1 MVLQDYLG
9 GVIVLMAIV
18 ASLVTATLLPGQVPP
33 ALVGLAVN
41 YTLLVPI
48 YLNWVVKFLADVEMY
63 MNDVER
69 VQQYATTPTEDY
81 RTQGVSV
88 PHSWPE
94 KGDIVFENVSLRY
107 DSKREP
113 VVTNLNLHIP
123 PGQKVGICGRTG
135 SGKSS
140 LVMSLFHMVDVYE
153 GSIEID
159 GIDITQVP
167 LQVLRSR
174 LSIIPQDV
182 IMFSGTIRENLDPRH
197 QYSDEDLWRSL
208 EMAQLKD
215 IVSSYQGCLDGEVRE
230 GGENLSAGERQLFC
244 LARAILHDAACLI
257 MDEAT
262 SSVDPGTEKALLA
275 AAAKAFA
282 NKTVITIAFV
292 KLATP
297 LLEQNMSPIPIHR
310 LPTILECDRIVVLD
324 EGRIAEDGS
333 PAELMNK
340 FKGFHWFHTLV
351 LTVTITSFHRDM
363 ERASTE
369 RMYYQYIST
378 VSRLTVAP
386 SYPSTPPSDISES
399 EEIWQ
404 QVTERERAKIKPFY
418 IRAAVSSAMI
428 LDVAI
433 NHLVCNELK
442 GEGGAFEFCVTNV
455 AQSMVRGGLS
465 SDPQAPRKFSNI
477 LALFVGGGAPK
488 PPATMKF
495 SCFPSIFSDK
505 ETWTLESL
513 SSDKRPGSFTKID
526 PDNRHDDNQSNNGS
540 AFEKVVN
547 GRHVSVFVNNKFST
561 CPKPPRIAVV
571 DVIKRKASDVDI
583 PFYQKD
589 QSFVRDHMYVSAEG
603 EFEVHK
609 RGQILGTFGPGRVF
623 GELAILYNSQRNA
636 SIRGK
641 SRLVHFHFLSRL
653 VLVHLCFLSRLILVY
668 FRFLSRLVSGTLP
681 LLVTSDSGTLPLLVT
696 SGSGTLPL
704 LVTSDSGTLVSEAL
718 VWVLEREV
726 FKQIMRISSIQRS
739 QDNIKYLRS
748 VPLLEHL
755 SDKNLAEMSDL
766 LRVKFFVPGTKI
778 VEQDTNGNEF
788 FIISGGSVKITKRI
802 PGSTEEEDLG
812 TLVRG
817 DFFGEQALLHQVL
830 RQATITALSPGV
842 ECLKPASGSFF
853 FYHRRLSCSSYPPE
867 YQDIGLKDL
876 LKVGTLGVGGFGRVE
891 LVQYKRDKKLTFAI
905 KCLKKYYVVEQQ
917 QEDHA
922 YNEKTVM
929 LECAECP
936 FIARLYRTYRDT
948 KYIYFLMEA
957 CLGGDVFTVLQK
969 HKKFQDNTARFM
981 VACVVE
987 ALVFLHDRGFIYRDL
1002 KPENLLIDSTGY
1014 IKMTDFGFAK
1024 RIGTSGKTWTFAG
1037 TPEYV
1042 APEIILN
1049 RGHDRSVDY
1058 WALGVLIYEL
1068 LSGSP
1073 PFRGTDH
1080 LKTYGLILKGIES
1093 VKGFPKEITKEA
1105 KGLIR
1110 KLCRVVPTERLGYQ
1124 KNGIVDIKNH
1134 KWFNDF
1140 DWEAL
1145 KQRSLPAPIVQ
1156 PVKSNTDTSN
1166 FDKYEREKEIPP
1178 DEISG
1183 WDKDF

>member
-1 MVLQDYLG
+1 
-9 GVIVLMAIV
+9 
-18 ASLVTATLLPGQVPP
+18 
-33 ALVGLAVN
+33 
-41 YTLLVPI
+41 
-48 YLNWVVKFLADVEMY
+48 
-63 MNDVER
+63 
-69 VQQYATTPTEDY
+69 
-81 RTQGVSV
+81 
-88 PHSWPE
+88 
-94 KGDIVFENVSLRY
+94 
-107 DSKREP
+107 
-113 VVTNLNLHIP
+113 
-123 PGQKVGICGRTG
+123 
-135 SGKSS
+135 
-140 LVMSLFHMVDVYE
+140 
-153 GSIEID
+153 
-159 GIDITQVP
+159 
-167 LQVLRSR
+167 
-174 LSIIPQDV
+174 
-182 IMFSGTIRENLDPRH
+182 
-197 QYSDEDLWRSL
+197 
-208 EMAQLKD
+208 
-215 IVSSYQGCLDGEVRE
+215 
-230 GGENLSAGERQLFC
+230 
-244 LARAILHDAACLI
+244 
-257 MDEAT
+257 
-262 SSVDPGTEKALLA
+262 
-275 AAAKAFA
+275 
-282 NKTVITIAFV
+282 
-292 KLATP
+292 
-297 LLEQNMSPIPIHR
+297 
-310 LPTILECDRIVVLD
+310 
-324 EGRIAEDGS
+324 
-333 PAELMNK
+333 
-340 FKGFHWFHTLV
+340 
-351 LTVTITSFHRDM
+351 
-363 ERASTE
+363 
-369 RMYYQYIST
+369 
-378 VSRLTVAP
+378 
-386 SYPSTPPSDISES
+386 
-399 EEIWQ
+399 
-404 QVTERERAKIKPFY
+404 
-418 IRAAVSSAMI
+418 
-428 LDVAI
+428 
-433 NHLVCNELK
+433 
-442 GEGGAFEFCVTNV
+442 
-455 AQSMVRGGLS
+455 
-465 SDPQAPRKFSNI
+465 
-477 LALFVGGGAPK
+477 
-488 PPATMKF
+488 
-495 SCFPSIFSDK
+495 
-505 ETWTLESL
+505 
-513 SSDKRPGSFTKID
+513 
-526 PDNRHDDNQSNNGS
+526 
-540 AFEKVVN
+540 
-547 GRHVSVFVNNKFST
+547 
-561 CPKPPRIAVV
+561 
-571 DVIKRKASDVDI
+571 
-583 PFYQKD
+583 
-589 QSFVRDHMYVSAEG
+589 MYVSAEG

-641 SRLVHFHFLSRL
+641 SHLVLVHFGFLSCLVLVHFCFLSRL
-653 VLVHLCFLSRLILVY
+653 VLVHFYFWSRLVLVHFCFLSRLVLVH
-668 FRFLSRLVSGTLP
+668 FCFLSRLVLVHFCFLSRLVLVHFCFLSRLVLVHFCFLSRLVLLLATSGYGSLL
-681 LLVTSDSGTLPLLVT
+681 LLVTSDSLVT
-696 SGSGTLPL
+696 
-704 LVTSDSGTLVSEAL
+704 EAL

-842 ECLKPASGSFF
+842 ECLVMEREPFEKYLGGIEG
-853 FYHRRLSCSSYPPE
+853 LKDKVYPPVISYQAKQE

-936 FIARLYRTYRDT
+936 FIARYVHRQVRSSPGTLIIRYVHRQASPSPGTFITRYVHRQVRSSPGTFIARYVHRQVRSSPGTSVARYVRRQVRSSPGTLIARLYRTYRDT

-969 HKKFQDNTARFM
+969 YKKFQDNTARFM
-981 VACVVE
+981 IACVVE

-1058 WALGVLIYEL
+1058 WALGVLVYEL

-1093 VKGFPKEITKEA
+1093 VKGFPKEITRDA

-1124 KNGIVDIKNH
+1124 KNGIADIKNH
-1134 KWFNDF
+1134 KWFTDF

-1145 KQRSLPAPIVQ
+1145 KQRRLPAPIVQ

-1178 DEISG
+1178 DEFSG

>member
-1 MVLQDYLG
+1 M
-9 GVIVLMAIV
+9 
-18 ASLVTATLLPGQVPP
+18 
-33 ALVGLAVN
+33 
-41 YTLLVPI
+41 
-48 YLNWVVKFLADVEMY
+48 
-63 MNDVER
+63 
-69 VQQYATTPTEDY
+69 
-81 RTQGVSV
+81 
-88 PHSWPE
+88 
-94 KGDIVFENVSLRY
+94 
-107 DSKREP
+107 
-113 VVTNLNLHIP
+113 
-123 PGQKVGICGRTG
+123 TG
-135 SGKSS
+135 
-140 LVMSLFHMVDVYE
+140 
-153 GSIEID
+153 
-159 GIDITQVP
+159 
-167 LQVLRSR
+167 RSR
-174 LSIIPQDV
+174 FESR
-182 IMFSGTIRENLDPRH
+182 SG
-197 QYSDEDLWRSL
+197 
-208 EMAQLKD
+208 
-215 IVSSYQGCLDGEVRE
+215 
-230 GGENLSAGERQLFC
+230 
-244 LARAILHDAACLI
+244 
-257 MDEAT
+257 
-262 SSVDPGTEKALLA
+262 
-275 AAAKAFA
+275 
-282 NKTVITIAFV
+282 
-292 KLATP
+292 
-297 LLEQNMSPIPIHR
+297 
-310 LPTILECDRIVVLD
+310 
-324 EGRIAEDGS
+324 
-333 PAELMNK
+333 
-340 FKGFHWFHTLV
+340 
-351 LTVTITSFHRDM
+351 
-363 ERASTE
+363 
-369 RMYYQYIST
+369 
-378 VSRLTVAP
+378 
-386 SYPSTPPSDISES
+386 
-399 EEIWQ
+399 
-404 QVTERERAKIKPFY
+404 
-418 IRAAVSSAMI
+418 
-428 LDVAI
+428 
-433 NHLVCNELK
+433 
-442 GEGGAFEFCVTNV
+442 
-455 AQSMVRGGLS
+455 
-465 SDPQAPRKFSNI
+465 
-477 LALFVGGGAPK
+477 
-488 PPATMKF
+488 
-495 SCFPSIFSDK
+495 
-505 ETWTLESL
+505 
-513 SSDKRPGSFTKID
+513 
-526 PDNRHDDNQSNNGS
+526 
-540 AFEKVVN
+540 
-547 GRHVSVFVNNKFST
+547 
-561 CPKPPRIAVV
+561 
-571 DVIKRKASDVDI
+571 
-583 PFYQKD
+583 
-589 QSFVRDHMYVSAEG
+589 DHMYVSAEG

-636 SIRGK
+636 SIR
-641 SRLVHFHFLSRL
+641 V
-653 VLVHLCFLSRLILVY
+653 
-668 FRFLSRLVSGTLP
+668 
-681 LLVTSDSGTLPLLVT
+681 
-696 SGSGTLPL
+696 
-704 LVTSDSGTLVSEAL
+704 VSEAL

-842 ECLKPASGSFF
+842 ECLVMEREPFEKYLGGIEG
-853 FYHRRLSCSSYPPE
+853 LKDKVYPPVISYQAKQE

-936 FIARLYRTYRDT
+936 FIASWLTRLFVLSSTAEDGEIEARISVGLYRTYRDT

-1058 WALGVLIYEL
+1058 WALGVLTYEL

-1093 VKGFPKEITKEA
+1093 VKGFPKEITREA

-1124 KNGIVDIKNH
+1124 KNGITDIKNH

-1178 DEISG
+1178 DELSG

>member
-1 MVLQDYLG
+1 
-9 GVIVLMAIV
+9 
-18 ASLVTATLLPGQVPP
+18 
-33 ALVGLAVN
+33 
-41 YTLLVPI
+41 
-48 YLNWVVKFLADVEMY
+48 
-63 MNDVER
+63 
-69 VQQYATTPTEDY
+69 
-81 RTQGVSV
+81 
-88 PHSWPE
+88 
-94 KGDIVFENVSLRY
+94 
-107 DSKREP
+107 
-113 VVTNLNLHIP
+113 
-123 PGQKVGICGRTG
+123 
-135 SGKSS
+135 
-140 LVMSLFHMVDVYE
+140 
-153 GSIEID
+153 
-159 GIDITQVP
+159 
-167 LQVLRSR
+167 
-174 LSIIPQDV
+174 
-182 IMFSGTIRENLDPRH
+182 
-197 QYSDEDLWRSL
+197 
-208 EMAQLKD
+208 
-215 IVSSYQGCLDGEVRE
+215 
-230 GGENLSAGERQLFC
+230 
-244 LARAILHDAACLI
+244 
-257 MDEAT
+257 
-262 SSVDPGTEKALLA
+262 
-275 AAAKAFA
+275 
-282 NKTVITIAFV
+282 
-292 KLATP
+292 
-297 LLEQNMSPIPIHR
+297 
-310 LPTILECDRIVVLD
+310 
-324 EGRIAEDGS
+324 
-333 PAELMNK
+333 
-340 FKGFHWFHTLV
+340 
-351 LTVTITSFHRDM
+351 
-363 ERASTE
+363 
-369 RMYYQYIST
+369 
-378 VSRLTVAP
+378 
-386 SYPSTPPSDISES
+386 
-399 EEIWQ
+399 
-404 QVTERERAKIKPFY
+404 
-418 IRAAVSSAMI
+418 
-428 LDVAI
+428 
-433 NHLVCNELK
+433 
-442 GEGGAFEFCVTNV
+442 
-455 AQSMVRGGLS
+455 
-465 SDPQAPRKFSNI
+465 
-477 LALFVGGGAPK
+477 
-488 PPATMKF
+488 
-495 SCFPSIFSDK
+495 
-505 ETWTLESL
+505 
-513 SSDKRPGSFTKID
+513 
-526 PDNRHDDNQSNNGS
+526 
-540 AFEKVVN
+540 
-547 GRHVSVFVNNKFST
+547 
-561 CPKPPRIAVV
+561 
-571 DVIKRKASDVDI
+571 
-583 PFYQKD
+583 
-589 QSFVRDHMYVSAEG
+589 MYVSAEG

-641 SRLVHFHFLSRL
+641 SRLVHFRFLSRL
-653 VLVHLCFLSRLILVY
+653 VLVHF
-668 FRFLSRLVSGTLP
+668 FFLSRLV
-681 LLVTSDSGTLPLLVT
+681 LVHFFFLSRLV
-696 SGSGTLPL
+696 
-704 LVTSDSGTLVSEAL
+704 LVHFRFLSLVSEAL

-755 SDKNLAEMSDL
+755 SDKNLAAMSDL

-802 PGSTEEEDLG
+802 PVVASTCAEWFKNGHRIAGLILLEETLNNNKTLQKRRRLTHPILSNRLSTGPVVARSTEEEDLG

-842 ECLKPASGSFF
+842 ECLKPASGFLF
-853 FYHRRLSCSSYPPE
+853 CFYRRLSCSSYPPE

>member
-1 MVLQDYLG
+1 
-9 GVIVLMAIV
+9 
-18 ASLVTATLLPGQVPP
+18 
-33 ALVGLAVN
+33 
-41 YTLLVPI
+41 
-48 YLNWVVKFLADVEMY
+48 MY
-63 MNDVER
+63 
-69 VQQYATTPTEDY
+69 
-81 RTQGVSV
+81 
-88 PHSWPE
+88 
-94 KGDIVFENVSLRY
+94 F
-107 DSKREP
+107 P
-113 VVTNLNLHIP
+113 VVT
-123 PGQKVGICGRTG
+123 
-135 SGKSS
+135 
-140 LVMSLFHMVDVYE
+140 
-153 GSIEID
+153 
-159 GIDITQVP
+159 
-167 LQVLRSR
+167 
-174 LSIIPQDV
+174 
-182 IMFSGTIRENLDPRH
+182 
-197 QYSDEDLWRSL
+197 
-208 EMAQLKD
+208 
-215 IVSSYQGCLDGEVRE
+215 
-230 GGENLSAGERQLFC
+230 
-244 LARAILHDAACLI
+244 
-257 MDEAT
+257 
-262 SSVDPGTEKALLA
+262 
-275 AAAKAFA
+275 
-282 NKTVITIAFV
+282 
-292 KLATP
+292 
-297 LLEQNMSPIPIHR
+297 
-310 LPTILECDRIVVLD
+310 
-324 EGRIAEDGS
+324 
-333 PAELMNK
+333 
-340 FKGFHWFHTLV
+340 
-351 LTVTITSFHRDM
+351 
-363 ERASTE
+363 
-369 RMYYQYIST
+369 
-378 VSRLTVAP
+378 
-386 SYPSTPPSDISES
+386 
-399 EEIWQ
+399 
-404 QVTERERAKIKPFY
+404 
-418 IRAAVSSAMI
+418 
-428 LDVAI
+428 
-433 NHLVCNELK
+433 
-442 GEGGAFEFCVTNV
+442 
-455 AQSMVRGGLS
+455 
-465 SDPQAPRKFSNI
+465 
-477 LALFVGGGAPK
+477 
-488 PPATMKF
+488 
-495 SCFPSIFSDK
+495 
-505 ETWTLESL
+505 
-513 SSDKRPGSFTKID
+513 
-526 PDNRHDDNQSNNGS
+526 
-540 AFEKVVN
+540 
-547 GRHVSVFVNNKFST
+547 
-561 CPKPPRIAVV
+561 
-571 DVIKRKASDVDI
+571 
-583 PFYQKD
+583 
-589 QSFVRDHMYVSAEG
+589 
-603 EFEVHK
+603 
-609 RGQILGTFGPGRVF
+609 
-623 GELAILYNSQRNA
+623 
-636 SIRGK
+636 
-641 SRLVHFHFLSRL
+641 
-653 VLVHLCFLSRLILVY
+653 
-668 FRFLSRLVSGTLP
+668 
-681 LLVTSDSGTLPLLVT
+681 
-696 SGSGTLPL
+696 
-704 LVTSDSGTLVSEAL
+704 EAL

-802 PGSTEEEDLG
+802 PEEEDLG

-842 ECLKPASGSFF
+842 ECLVMEREERKLGLYQVLLLSFF
-853 FYHRRLSCSSYPPE
+853 NRRLSCSSYPPE

-936 FIARLYRTYRDT
+936 FIARYVHRQVRSLPGTFIARYVHCQVRSLPGTFIARYVHRQVRPSPGTFIARYVHRQVVFVIVTSRLYRTYRDT

-969 HKKFQDNTARFM
+969 YKKFQDNTARFM
-981 VACVVE
+981 IACVVE

-1058 WALGVLIYEL
+1058 WALGVLVYEL

-1093 VKGFPKEITKEA
+1093 VKGFPKEITRDA

-1124 KNGIVDIKNH
+1124 KNGIADIKNH
-1134 KWFNDF
+1134 KWFTDF

-1166 FDKYEREKEIPP
+1166 FDKYEKEKEIPP
-1178 DEISG
+1178 DEFSG